1 MAFNDY
7 KCIDDVVKK
16 HKLRMD
22 QGTAIIPAID
32 APLFSDYFRS
42 ELEFSLRRL
51 PIGRS
56 EFGAGEIILFPL
68 LREVWKTYA
77 DNLSLFSHESLEYDN
92 DLTGTPDYFVCR
104 PSEYGPTIPE
114 VPYLLVIEAKLDD
127 FERAWGQ
134 CLAGM
139 LAAQRL
145 NGTPEQPVYGIATNS
160 KTWEFGVLLGHEFTC
175 DPNPIALHTLDQ
187 LRMALHGVFRAC
199 RDMALTNLATP
210 TANS

>member
-1 MAFNDY
+1 MAFTDY
-7 KCIDDVVKK
+7 KCVDDVVKK
-16 HKLRMD
+16 HKLRFV
-22 QGTAIIPAID
+22 QAPAIIPAAD

-56 EFGAGEIILFPL
+56 EVGAGEIVLFPL

-77 DNLSLFSHESLEYDN
+77 DNLSLFTHELLEFDD
-92 DLTGTPDYFVCR
+92 DLTGRPDYFVCR

-134 CLAGM
+134 CLAAM
-139 LAAQRL
+139 LAAQKL
-145 NGTPEQPVYGIATNS
+145 NATPDQPVYGIATNS
-160 KTWEFGVLLGHEFTC
+160 KTWEFGVLLGREFTC
-175 DPNPIALHTLDQ
+175 DPTPIALHNLDS
-187 LRMALHGVFRAC
+187 LRQALHAVFRAC
-199 RDMALTNLATP
+199 RDMGLAHVSAS
-210 TANS
+210 ANP

>member
-1 MAFNDY
+1 MAFTDY

-22 QGTAIIPAID
+22 QGTAIIPAAD
-32 APLFSDYFRS
+32 APHFSDYFRT

-56 EFGAGEIILFPL
+56 EVGAGEIVLFPL

-77 DNLSLFSHESLEYDN
+77 DNLSLFTHESLEFDH
-92 DLTGTPDYFVCR
+92 DLIGTPDYFVCR

-127 FERAWGQ
+127 FEKAWGQ
-134 CLAGM
+134 CLASM
-139 LAAQRL
+139 LAAQKL
-145 NGTPEQPVYGIATNS
+145 NVNPDQPVYGIATNS
-160 KTWEFGVLLGHEFTC
+160 KTWEFGVLLGQEFTC
-175 DPNPIALHTLDQ
+175 DPNPIALHNMDS
-187 LRMALHGVFRAC
+187 LRQALHGVFRTC
-199 RDMALTNLATP
+199 RDMALSHSATP
-210 TANS
+210 TVKR